1 METMPIRP
9 IRPTHRFLVRDAHH
23 PKSIRGMT
31 CPVVLGTEIDETLP
45 ISLGV
50 ISAERVNARLRR
62 HLIEPNAREEPAR
75 RLDTLG
81 SRSAALV
88 RHDCVSK
95 PARCS
100 SLSYETACTLSC
112 AAPSCGSTIS
122 ASSYLFLRS
131 HWTCVASGCPC
142 AS

>member
-1 METMPIRP
+1 METMLIRSITP
-9 IRPTHRFLVRDAHH
+9 TTHRFLVRDAHH
-23 PKSIRGMT
+23 AESICGMAR
-31 CPVVLGTEIDETLP
+31 PVVLGTEIDETLL

-88 RHDCVSK
+88 RHDLRLK
-95 PARCS
+95 AG
-100 SLSYETACTLSC
+100 SLQLAFVRH
-112 AAPSCGSTIS
+112 GMH
-122 ASSYLFLRS
+122 F
-131 HWTCVASGCPC
+131 VASGCPC

>member
-9 IRPTHRFLVRDAHH
+9 VKPTHRFLVRRWHD
-23 PKSIRGMT
+23 PQSIRGMT

-88 RHDCVSK
+88 RHDLRLK
-95 PARCS
+95 AG
-100 SLSYETACTLSC
+100 SLQLAL
-112 AAPSCGSTIS
+112 
-122 ASSYLFLRS
+122 
-131 HWTCVASGCPC
+131 V
-142 AS
+142 

>member
-1 METMPIRP
+1 METMLIRSITP
-9 IRPTHRFLVRDAHH
+9 TTHRFLVRDAHH
-23 PKSIRGMT
+23 AESICGMAR
-31 CPVVLGTEIDETLP
+31 PVVLGTEIDETLL

-88 RHDCVSK
+88 RNDPRFELCPLQLAFVADRVHLVV
-95 PARCS
+95 RR
-100 SLSYETACTLSC
+100 
-112 AAPSCGSTIS
+112 TIV
-122 ASSYLFLRS
+122 R
-131 HWTCVASGCPC
+131 
-142 AS
+142 